1 MTVYQLCLEKFL
13 QSSERD
19 MTLKK
24 TLTDLVRIVV
34 DECERNPDFA
44 SRIEEALG
52 LKEKPSRPEVT
63 RGAHRRAP
71 AILEPVELARQGEA
85 VLRARLSELD
95 LEQLKDIV
103 ADYGM
108 DTGKLV
114 LKWKT
119 PERIIDRIVEVSLG
133 RARKGEGF
141 LSSGGKGTPSS

>member
-1 MTVYQLCLEKFL
+1 
-13 QSSERD
+13 
-19 MTLKK
+19 MTLRK
-24 TLTDLVRIVV
+24 TLADLVRVVV
-34 DECERNPDFA
+34 DECERNPEFG

-52 LKEKPSRPEVT
+52 LKERPRPEVT

-85 VLRARLSELD
+85 VLRSRLGELN

-133 RARKGEGF
+133 RAKKGEGF
-141 LSSGGKGTPSS
+141 LSSGGKDNPS